1 MGAMTNDERMDD
13 TTETVTN
20 GFGRLGEVQAC
31 VGGRRFVKIRP
42 FIMQRDVAPQDNF
55 VRFLAWVQVNQKRLI
70 LWGALVIA
78 LILAVVSVVAY
89 QRQKET
95 AASLALSSVYAPINP
110 STPTPPGTADAYL
123 KVADEHKGTKAGA
136 RALLLAA
143 ATFFGEKNYAEAQ
156 KIFERFLKDYPDNE
170 FVPQAHYGIAA
181 ALDAQGKTAEA
192 TAKFEQI
199 RRVYAT
205 DPIIDEAKLA
215 LARLYENQNKPE
227 EAHKLYSE
235 VLQANP
241 SQYSGIGNEAGM
253 RREELEAK
261 YPQLV
266 KTNAPI
272 LPPALSILTN
282 PPAMMTNRPLT
293 TSQVI
298 TLSNRPAVG
307 ITTNAGAV
315 KPGTDAP
322 KQGTNVPLLIQPAPT
337 TTTTPKQ

>member
-1 MGAMTNDERMDD
+1 
-13 TTETVTN
+13 
-20 GFGRLGEVQAC
+20 
-31 VGGRRFVKIRP
+31 
-42 FIMQRDVAPQDNF
+42 MQRDVAPQDNF

-78 LILAVVSVVAY
+78 VILAIVSVVAY

-95 AASLALSSVYAPINP
+95 AASLALSSVYAPMNP
-110 STPTPPGTADAYL
+110 STPIPPATAAAYL
-123 KVADEHKGTKAGA
+123 KVANEHGGTRAGA
-136 RALLLAA
+136 RALLLAG
-143 ATFFGEKNYAEAQ
+143 ATFFGEKNYTEAQ
-156 KIFERFLKDYPDNE
+156 KLFERFLKEYPDNE

-181 ALDAQGKTAEA
+181 TLDAQGKSVEA

-215 LARLYENQNKPE
+215 LARLYENQNKAE
-227 EAHKLYSE
+227 EAHKLYTE

-241 SQYSGIGNEAGM
+241 GQYSGIGNEAGM

-282 PPAMMTNRPLT
+282 PAAMMTNRSPAT
-293 TSQVI
+293 NQVL
-298 TLSNRPAVG
+298 TLSNRPPVRV
-307 ITTNAGAV
+307 ITNPAPAKPETAAPP
-315 KPGTDAP
+315 PGTSLPLQIQPVPTTPPAP
-322 KQGTNVPLLIQPAPT
+322 KQ
-337 TTTTPKQ
+337 